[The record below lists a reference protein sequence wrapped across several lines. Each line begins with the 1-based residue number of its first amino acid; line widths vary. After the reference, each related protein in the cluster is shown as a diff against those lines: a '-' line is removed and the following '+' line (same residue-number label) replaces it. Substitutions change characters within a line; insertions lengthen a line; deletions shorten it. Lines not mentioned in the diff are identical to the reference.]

1 MQFVNPLFLL
11 GLLAISIPIIIHLFN
26 FRKFRKVYFTNV
38 KFIEE
43 LRQQTQKHSQLK
55 HLLILLMRILV
66 VICLV
71 LAFAQPYIPLNKNAN
86 KKEAQNSVSVFIDNS
101 FSMEAASSDGTLL
114 DLARQ
119 KAGEITSAYKSSDRF
134 QLLTGDF
141 EGKHQ
146 RFVSREEFVEMLD
159 EVEISPVT
167 RSLSEVVK
175 RQSDLFAEQAQ
186 TNHTAFLVSDFQKGI
201 TDFGNIS
208 PDSSVQVV
216 AIPLEASGR
225 NNLYIDTIWFDS
237 PVFQVGQV
245 LNLNVR
251 VKNASV
257 NDFEKIPV
265 KLLINNQQRA
275 IASFDVKA
283 GEETDIRM
291 PFTASETGIQ
301 SGKLEITDF
310 PITYD
315 DSFYFTFEVKSE
327 IPVLS
332 IYDEAENVYL
342 NSLFGKDSAFVYST
356 APDNKLDYSAFS
368 TNSLIVLDGLKDI
381 SSGLAQELRRFA
393 DGGGSIM
400 VFPGNEINDDSYT
413 GFFGLMAV
421 TGFSVADTFQTR
433 ISNINLQST
442 VYDDVFESMPEN
454 IDLPAVFRH
463 YPIRRQANSMME
475 ELLTLENGD
484 VFLGAEPTG
493 KGTFYLCATPLDPQ
507 WTNFPKHAIF
517 VPSLYKIALLSNPGS
532 QLYYTAGDN
541 EDIIIKKTT
550 LNGDQIF
557 KIKSLDG
564 NFEIIPEHRA
574 IASQISIFTRNQVKK
589 AGNYEI
595 VYEGRRIAGV
605 SFNYN
610 RAESDMVNLSK
621 TQIEKMIQDFRLD
634 NFSVISPTSRSL
646 SEVITEIDKGFRLW
660 KIFIVLALA
669 FLLGEVLLL
678 RFWNKA

>member
-11 GLLAISIPIIIHLFN
+11 GLLAISIPVIIHLFN

-55 HLLILLMRILV
+55 HLLVLLMRILAIV
-66 VICLV
+66 SLV

-86 KKEAQNSVSVFIDNS
+86 KKESQNTVSIFIDNS

-114 DLARQ
+114 NLAIQ
-119 KAGEITSAYKSSDRF
+119 KAGEITAAYKSSDRF

-167 RSLSEVVK
+167 RPLSEVVK

-201 TDFGNIS
+201 TDFGNLS
-208 PDSSVQVV
+208 ADSLVQVV

-237 PVFQVGQV
+237 PVFQVSQV

-251 VKNASV
+251 IKNASE

-265 KLLINNQQRA
+265 KLLINNQQKA
-275 IASFDVKA
+275 IASFDVKS

-291 PFTASETGIQ
+291 PFTASEPGIQ

-327 IPVLS
+327 IPVLA
-332 IYDEAENVYL
+332 IYDGIENVYL
-342 NSLFGKDSAFVYST
+342 NSLFGKDSAFVFTT

-368 TNSLIVLDGLKDI
+368 TNSLIVLDGLKNI
-381 SSGLAQELRRFA
+381 SSGLAQEIRRFA

-400 VFPGNEINDDSYT
+400 VFPGNEINFDSYT
-413 GFFGLMAV
+413 EFFGLMAV
-421 TGFSVADTFQTR
+421 TGFAVADTFQTR
-433 ISNINLQST
+433 ISSINLQST

-475 ELLTLENGD
+475 ELLTLQNGD
-484 VFLGAEPTG
+484 VFLGTEPTG
-493 KGTFYLCATPLDPQ
+493 KGTFYLCAAPLDPQ

-532 QLYYTAGDN
+532 LLYYTAGDN

-660 KIFIVLALA
+660 KIFIILALA

>member
-11 GLLAISIPIIIHLFN
+11 GLLAISIPVIIHLFN

-43 LRQQTQKHSQLK
+43 LRQQTQKQSQLK
-55 HLLILLMRILV
+55 HLLILLMRILAFV
-66 VICLV
+66 CLV
-71 LAFAQPYIPLNKNAN
+71 LAFAQPYIPFNKNAS
-86 KKEAQNSVSVFIDNS
+86 KKEAQNAVSVFVDNS

-114 DLARQ
+114 DLGIQ
-119 KAGEITSAYKSSDRF
+119 KAGEIASAYKSSDRF

-146 RFVSREEFVEMLD
+146 RFVSRDEFVEMLE

-167 RSLSEVVK
+167 RNLSEVVK
-175 RQSDLFAEQAQ
+175 RQSDLFAEQSQ
-186 TNHTAFLVSDFQKGI
+186 TNNSAYLVSDFQKGI
-201 TDFGNIS
+201 TDFSNLS

-216 AIPLEASGR
+216 AIPLETTGT

-237 PVFQVGQV
+237 PVFQVSQN

-251 VKNASV
+251 IKNASE

-265 KLLINNQQRA
+265 KLLINNQQKA
-275 IASFDVKA
+275 IASFDVKS
-283 GEETDIRM
+283 GEEVDIRM
-291 PFTASETGIQ
+291 PFTASEVGIQ

-315 DSFYFTFEVKSE
+315 DSFFFTFEVKSE
-327 IPVLS
+327 IPVLA
-332 IYDEAENVYL
+332 IYDNDENVYL
-342 NSLFGKDSAFVYST
+342 NSLFGKDSAFVFTT
-356 APDNKLDYSAFS
+356 ALVNKLDYSAFG
-368 TNSLIVLDGLKDI
+368 TNSMIILDGLKNI
-381 SSGLAQELRRFA
+381 SSGLAQEIRRFA

-400 VFPGNEINDDSYT
+400 VFPAEGLNPEAYND
-413 GFFGLMAV
+413 FFGLMNV
-421 TGFSVADTFQTR
+421 SGFSAADTFQTR
-433 ISNINLQST
+433 ISSINLQSR
-442 VYDDVFESMPEN
+442 VYDDVFESLPEN

-475 ELLTLENGD
+475 ELLTLQNGD
-484 VFLGAEPTG
+484 VFLGAEPCG
-493 KGTFYLCATPLDPQ
+493 KGTLYLCAAPLDPQ

-517 VPSLYKIALLSNPGS
+517 VPSLYKIALLSDPGS
-532 QLYYTAGDN
+532 RLYYTAGEN

-564 NFEIIPEHRA
+564 TFEIIPEHRA
-574 IASQISIFTRNQVKK
+574 IASQISIFTRNQVKN

-621 TQIEKMIQDFRLD
+621 TQLEKMIQDYRLD
-634 NFSVISPTSRSL
+634 NFSVISPTSRPL
-646 SEVITEIDKGFRLW
+646 SEVISEIDKGFRLW

-678 RFWNKA
+678 RFWKN

>member
-11 GLLAISIPIIIHLFN
+11 GLLAISIPVIIHLFN

-43 LRQQTQKHSQLK
+43 LRQQTQKQSQLK
-55 HLLILLMRILV
+55 HLLILLMRILAFV
-66 VICLV
+66 CLV
-71 LAFAQPYIPLNKNAN
+71 LAFAQPYIPFNKNAS
-86 KKEAQNSVSVFIDNS
+86 KKEAQNAVSVFVDNS

-114 DLARQ
+114 DLGIQ
-119 KAGEITSAYKSSDRF
+119 KAGEIASAYKSSDRF

-146 RFVSREEFVEMLD
+146 RFVSRDEFVEMLG

-167 RSLSEVVK
+167 RNLSEVVK
-175 RQSDLFAEQAQ
+175 RQSDLFAEQSQ
-186 TNHTAFLVSDFQKGI
+186 TNNSAYLVSDFQKGI
-201 TDFGNIS
+201 TDFSNLS

-216 AIPLEASGR
+216 AIPLETTGT

-237 PVFQVGQV
+237 PVFQVSQN

-251 VKNASV
+251 IKNASE

-265 KLLINNQQRA
+265 KLLINNQQKA
-275 IASFDVKA
+275 IASFDVKS
-283 GEETDIRM
+283 GEEVDIRM
-291 PFTASETGIQ
+291 PFTASEVGIQ

-315 DSFYFTFEVKSE
+315 DSFFFTFEVKSE
-327 IPVLS
+327 IPVLA
-332 IYDEAENVYL
+332 IYDNDENVYL
-342 NSLFGKDSAFVYST
+342 NSLFGKDSAFVFTTS
-356 APDNKLDYSAFS
+356 PVNKLDYSAFG
-368 TNSLIVLDGLKDI
+368 TNSMIILDGLKNI
-381 SSGLAQELRRFA
+381 SSGLAQEIRRFA

-400 VFPGNEINDDSYT
+400 VFPAEGLNPEAYND
-413 GFFGLMAV
+413 FFGLMNV
-421 TGFSVADTFQTR
+421 SGFSPADTFQTR
-433 ISNINLQST
+433 ISSINLQSR
-442 VYDDVFESMPEN
+442 VYDDVFESLPEN

-475 ELLTLENGD
+475 ELLTLQNGD
-484 VFLGAEPTG
+484 VFLGAEPCG
-493 KGTFYLCATPLDPQ
+493 KGTLYLCAAPLDPQ

-517 VPSLYKIALLSNPGS
+517 VPSLYKIALLSDPGS
-532 QLYYTAGDN
+532 RLYYTAGEN

-564 NFEIIPEHRA
+564 TFEIIPEHRA
-574 IASQISIFTRNQVKK
+574 IASQISIFTRNQVKN

-595 VYEGRRIAGV
+595 VYEGHRIAGV

-621 TQIEKMIQDFRLD
+621 TQLEKMIQDYRLD
-634 NFSVISPTSRSL
+634 NFSVISPTSRPL
-646 SEVITEIDKGFRLW
+646 SEVISEIDKGFRLW

-678 RFWNKA
+678 RFWKN

>member
-11 GLLAISIPIIIHLFN
+11 GLLAISIPVIIHLFN

-43 LRQQTQKHSQLK
+43 LRQQTQKQSQLK
-55 HLLILLMRILV
+55 HLLILLMRILAFV
-66 VICLV
+66 CLV
-71 LAFAQPYIPLNKNAN
+71 LAFAQPYIPFNKNAS
-86 KKEAQNSVSVFIDNS
+86 KKEAQNAVSVFVDNS

-114 DLARQ
+114 DLGIQ
-119 KAGEITSAYKSSDRF
+119 KAGEIASAYKSSDRF

-146 RFVSREEFVEMLD
+146 RFVSRDEFVEMLG

-167 RSLSEVVK
+167 RNLSEVVK
-175 RQSDLFAEQAQ
+175 RQSDLFAEQSQ
-186 TNHTAFLVSDFQKGI
+186 TNNSAYLVSDFQKGI
-201 TDFGNIS
+201 TDFSNLS

-216 AIPLEASGR
+216 AIPLETTGT

-237 PVFQVGQV
+237 PVFQVSQN

-251 VKNASV
+251 IKNASE

-265 KLLINNQQRA
+265 KLLINNQQKA
-275 IASFDVKA
+275 IASFDVKS
-283 GEETDIRM
+283 GEEADIRM
-291 PFTASETGIQ
+291 PFTASEVGIQ

-315 DSFYFTFEVKSE
+315 DSFFFTFEVKSE
-327 IPVLS
+327 IPVLA
-332 IYDEAENVYL
+332 IYDNDENVYL
-342 NSLFGKDSAFVYST
+342 NSLFGKDSAFVFTTS
-356 APDNKLDYSAFS
+356 PVNKLDYSAFG
-368 TNSLIVLDGLKDI
+368 TNSMIILDGLKNI
-381 SSGLAQELRRFA
+381 SSGLAQEIRRFA

-400 VFPGNEINDDSYT
+400 VFPAEGLNPEAYND
-413 GFFGLMAV
+413 FFGLMNV
-421 TGFSVADTFQTR
+421 SGFSPADTFQTR
-433 ISNINLQST
+433 ISSINLQSR
-442 VYDDVFESMPEN
+442 VYDDVFESLPEN

-475 ELLTLENGD
+475 ELLTLQNGD
-484 VFLGAEPTG
+484 VFLGAEPCG
-493 KGTFYLCATPLDPQ
+493 KGTLYLCAAPLDPQ

-517 VPSLYKIALLSNPGS
+517 VPSLYKIALLSDPGS
-532 QLYYTAGDN
+532 RLYYTAGEN

-564 NFEIIPEHRA
+564 TFEIIPEHRA
-574 IASQISIFTRNQVKK
+574 IASQISIFTRNQVKN

-621 TQIEKMIQDFRLD
+621 TQLEKMIQDYRLD
-634 NFSVISPTSRSL
+634 NFSVISPTSRPL
-646 SEVITEIDKGFRLW
+646 SEVIAEIDKGFRLW

-678 RFWNKA
+678 RFWKN

>member
-11 GLLAISIPIIIHLFN
+11 GLLAISIPVIIHLFN

-55 HLLILLMRILV
+55 HLLVLLMRILAIV
-66 VICLV
+66 SLV

-86 KKEAQNSVSVFIDNS
+86 KKESQNTVSIFIDNS

-119 KAGEITSAYKSSDRF
+119 KAGEITAAYKSSDRF

-167 RSLSEVVK
+167 RPLSEVVK
-175 RQSDLFAEQAQ
+175 RQSDLFSEQAK

-237 PVFQVGQV
+237 PVFQVSQV

-251 VKNASV
+251 IKNASE

-265 KLLINNQQRA
+265 KLLINNQQKA
-275 IASFDVKA
+275 IASFDVKS

-291 PFTASETGIQ
+291 PFTASEVGIQ

-327 IPVLS
+327 IPVLA
-332 IYDEAENVYL
+332 IYDRNENVYL
-342 NSLFGKDSAFVYST
+342 NSLFGKDSAFVYTT

-368 TNSLIVLDGLKDI
+368 TNSLIILDGLKNI
-381 SSGLAQELRRFA
+381 SSGLGQEIRRFA

-400 VFPGNEINDDSYT
+400 VFPANEIDLDSYT
-413 GFFGLMAV
+413 EFFGLMAV
-421 TGFSVADTFQTR
+421 NGFTIADTFQTR
-433 ISNINLQST
+433 ISSINLQST

-475 ELLTLENGD
+475 ELLTLQNGD

-493 KGTFYLCATPLDPQ
+493 KGTFYLCAAPLDQQ

-557 KIKSLDG
+557 KIRSLDG

-574 IASQISIFTRNQVKK
+574 IASQISIFTRNKVKK

-660 KIFIVLALA
+660 KIFIVLALV
-669 FLLGEVLLL
+669 FLLGELLLL
-678 RFWNKA
+678 RFWNKS